1 VETAESLFTPEQIA
15 VWDKYIEAI
24 NGARDRLY
32 HRLTAMAKEG
42 CAPAKRDAA
51 WQEHIEAVE
60 AMADQMRREMAEANS
75 AFLAA
80 HKRRN

>member
-1 VETAESLFTPEQIA
+1 LETAESLYTPEQIA

-32 HRLTAMAKEG
+32 HRLTAMPKEEWV
-42 CAPAKRDAA
+42 PAKRDAV
-51 WQEHIEAVE
+51 WQHIENVE
-60 AMADQMRREMAEANS
+60 TIHNQMRREMAEANS